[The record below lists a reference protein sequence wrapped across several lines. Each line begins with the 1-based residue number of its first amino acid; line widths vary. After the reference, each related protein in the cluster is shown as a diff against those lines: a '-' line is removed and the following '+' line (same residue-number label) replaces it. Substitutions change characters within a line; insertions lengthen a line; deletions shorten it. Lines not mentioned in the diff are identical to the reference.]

1 MEINSLKATNV
12 FKYLDIDI
20 DFNSDITFIVGFNGS
35 GKTTAIR
42 LINAI
47 LTPSPKELNLIPFD
61 EAEVSLTHEKK
72 IVTIKAKKE
81 GSHISISIKD
91 PKKIKGEF
99 NIPILDFEELEYRY
113 EQKERGENYFKSLI
127 LEERDNYI
135 LKFILDLPSPYFL
148 GLDRKIH
155 GIDPFESP
163 MRPKRLLPPHRR
175 RPQSHYQKIISGNL
189 GTSLVEVQELLYET
203 MSKIRRVAD
212 KENEKQRTNLLI
224 SSFKYTHSDDV
235 FSGRFDF
242 TIEEGLLE
250 RRGELE
256 ETLRQLKMFKGDA
269 EKEITKFFDSLQ
281 NLSEKRN
288 QQEDDKK
295 GIDIEWIINKA
306 QINRIYEF
314 LKIIDDTKNKI
325 DKISSNLRTFLDLV
339 NSYYSETGK
348 QLIIDPLGR
357 ALLRRPK
364 GGTVGLDA
372 LSSGEKQILII
383 FANSILRSGNQ
394 KVFIIDE
401 PELSLHLN
409 WQERFVDDIRSL
421 ETGAQFI
428 FATHSPEIIAGYEDK
443 CKEVSQ

>member
-1 MEINSLKATNV
+1 MEINRLKATSV

-20 DFNSDITFIVGFNGS
+20 SFNNDLTFIVGFNGS

-42 LINAI
+42 LINAL

-61 EAEVSLTHEKK
+61 EAEITLTHEKK
-72 IVTIKAKKE
+72 KVVIVANKKE
-81 GSHISISIKD
+81 NHISINIKSS
-91 PKKIKGEF
+91 KNIKGSF

-127 LEERDNYI
+127 LEERDNNVLKYI
-135 LKFILDLPSPYFL
+135 LGLPSPYFL

-155 GIDPFESP
+155 GTDPFELQA
-163 MRPKRLLPPHRR
+163 RPNRLIAARR
-175 RPQSHYQKIISGNL
+175 RPASHYQKIISGNL

-203 MSKIRRVAD
+203 MAQIRRVAD
-212 KENEKQRTNLLI
+212 KENEKQRKNLLI
-224 SSFKYTHSDDV
+224 SSFKYTRADDV
-235 FSGRFDF
+235 FSGKFDF

-250 RRGELE
+250 RRGEFE
-256 ETLRQLKMFKGDA
+256 ETLRQLDMFTGDA
-269 EKEITKFFDSLQ
+269 EKEITRFFDSLQ
-281 NLSEKRN
+281 ELLKKRSKN
-288 QQEDDKK
+288 GKDGE
-295 GIDIEWIINKA
+295 GIDFEWIINKA

-325 DKISSNLRTFLDLV
+325 DKINSNLKSFVDLV
-339 NSYYSETGK
+339 NSYYAESGK
-348 QLIIDPLGR
+348 HLIIDPLGR
-357 ALLRRPK
+357 SLLRRPK
-364 GGTVGLDA
+364 GGTAGLDA

-383 FANSILRSGNQ
+383 FANSILRGGNE

-421 ETGAQFI
+421 KTGAQFI

-443 CKEVSQ
+443 CKEVSL